1 MRTIRDIIGEI
12 QEEVARGDLLP
23 GRAAELL
30 NHLSALIGNINDEIR
45 RRDVEYSKVLLK
57 WLDIEHKAN
66 RAKIQAE
73 ITPEFEARQVARN
86 TKELALELIRSLK
99 YFLKAK
105 EDEWR
110 NSGNM

>member
-1 MRTIRDIIGEI
+1 MTIREIISGIQTEI
-12 QEEVARGDLLP
+12 GQGDLLP

-30 NHLSALIGNINDEIR
+30 NILSSLIGNCNDEIR
-45 RRDVEYSKVLLK
+45 KRDVEYSKVLLK

-73 ITPEFEARQVARN
+73 ITPEFEARQIARN
-86 TKELALELIRSLK
+86 TKELTLELIRSLK

-105 EDEWR
+105 EEEL
-110 NSGNM
+110 NTGKYQ